1 MLLFRS
7 WHTPSRCA
15 VLLLAAGLMATPGLA
30 NPQTLPVEAPWTS
43 SDYVRAIFAV
53 QNGTITLPR
62 RGNPKTEAFFDR
74 LIDLGNI
81 DRLMAGAA
89 SATAKRQQ
97 ILLILS
103 ATGEFRSRYGYAVAL
118 GDDVQNELI
127 DIQIFRLALIDRL
140 ATLDMPDQATWQRCT
155 SAIATTL
162 HGTLDTLAE
171 APNFTGDQLVAL
183 AAALARHY
191 PMIRTRL
198 SAEEDRAIAR
208 RLAGMAM
215 REGDPALRTALKA
228 ALAAAG
234 YGN

>member
-7 WHTPSRCA
+7 WRMEVRCVA
-15 VLLLAAGLMATPGLA
+15 LLLAAGLTLAPSLA
-30 NPQTLPVEAPWTS
+30 NPQPLPVEAPWTS

-53 QNGTITLPR
+53 QNGVITLPR
-62 RGNPKTEAFFDR
+62 RGNPKTEALFDR
-74 LIDLGNI
+74 LIDRTNI
-81 DRLMAGAA
+81 DRLMAGEA
-89 SATAKRQQ
+89 SPAAKRQQ

-140 ATLDMPDQATWQRCT
+140 TALATSDQAACERCT

-171 APNFTGDQLVAL
+171 APIFTSDQLNAL

-208 RLAGMAM
+208 RLAGMAVS
-215 REGDPALRTALKA
+215 ESDPGLKSAFQA
-228 ALAAAG
+228 ALEASRH
-234 YGN
+234 GN

>member
-7 WHTPSRCA
+7 WRIDVRCA
-15 VLLLAAGLMATPGLA
+15 ALLLAAGLAAAPGLA
-30 NPQTLPVEAPWTS
+30 NPQPLPVEAPWTS

-53 QNGTITLPR
+53 QNGVITLPR
-62 RGNPKTEAFFDR
+62 RGNPKTEALFDR
-74 LIDLGNI
+74 LIDRANI
-81 DRLMAGAA
+81 DRLMAEEA
-89 SATAKRQQ
+89 SPTAKRQQ

-140 ATLDMPDQATWQRCT
+140 ATLDMPDQATWQRLT

-171 APNFTGDQLVAL
+171 APIFTGDQLNAL

-198 SAEEDRAIAR
+198 SAEENSAIAR
-208 RLAGMAM
+208 RLERMAVS
-215 REGDPALRTALKA
+215 ESDPGLKSALLAALKA
-228 ALAAAG
+228 SRHD
-234 YGN
+234 N